1 MGNEFV
7 NVIISFLK
15 MKLAGSDF
23 VDYGIQEEDRS
34 FLEHR
39 ARMLFESADKDGN
52 GLLTDPEIGRLI
64 LRLPILYVFAEPEN
78 LDDMDSFFT
87 DMIQM
92 NDADGDGLDINE
104 FFNFMVKTYAI
115 LTRTLDAAVAND
127 RSLSSL
133 WVGLGFGIF
142 PDSFLDQFSDYY
154 YSD

>member
-64 LRLPILYVFAEPEN
+64 LRLPILYVFAEPETQYTN
-78 LDDMDSFFT
+78 QDDLGAFFN
-87 DMIQM
+87 DMFRM
-92 NDADGDGLDINE
+92 NDADGDGLDIDE

-115 LTRTLDAAVAND
+115 LTRTLDAAVCE
-127 RSLSSL
+127 
-133 WVGLGFGIF
+133 
-142 PDSFLDQFSDYY
+142 
-154 YSD
+154 